1 MSDVER
7 KKLFCLLVMSSTK
20 SKLDSPFFPQERN
33 HHAKID
39 SGYLVYSR
47 MKSLEMRAK
56 TILQVKMNGLKLQL
70 CISCVVYIQL
80 HNTQNMGGGRLVAAR
95 KIQTTV

>member
-47 MKSLEMRAK
+47 MKRLDNRQLFIYKFGFSKVFEHSTYMLVLFHFYFHIG
-56 TILQVKMNGLKLQL
+56 TCQPHLKG
-70 CISCVVYIQL
+70 
-80 HNTQNMGGGRLVAAR
+80 NRLAGIA
-95 KIQTTV
+95 